1 MFETIQ
7 TIYFLCGYDPGNSSS
22 TFMCTI
28 QLLLNDNILSG
39 YLWLSVA
46 LCGSLSGSVLHS
58 LSQRELERIPVALSG
73 SLLLSVVFSL
83 WLILALYL
91 ALSSSLSSSVALSP
105 VLSFWF
111 SPSLSLFLACIFVEC
126 GFELALEYNI
136 HTENIWFVWS
146 RTSYILPT
154 IRNLFQSLY
163 MLCSE
168 W

>member
-1 MFETIQ
+1 
-7 TIYFLCGYDPGNSSS
+7 
-22 TFMCTI
+22 MCTI

-73 SLLLSVVFSL
+73 SLLLSVVLSL

-126 GFELALEYNI
+126 GFELALEYDI
-136 HTENIWFVWS
+136 
-146 RTSYILPT
+146 P
-154 IRNLFQSLY
+154 
-163 MLCSE
+163 
-168 W
+168 

>member
-7 TIYFLCGYDPGNSSS
+7 TIYFLCGYDPGNYSS

-28 QLLLNDNILSG
+28 QLLLNGNILSG
-39 YLWLSVA
+39 YFWLSVA

-136 HTENIWFVWS
+136 
-146 RTSYILPT
+146 P
-154 IRNLFQSLY
+154 
-163 MLCSE
+163 
-168 W
+168 